1 MLFYRNRDDLSY
13 YLDGM
18 NFYLLNAEVLL
29 TQKCN
34 LKCDHCLRGDGNA
47 VDISDETLNNFF
59 KNIKEIGNLCLGG
72 GEPSLLPE
80 RVNKT
85 LEIIKQ
91 NNVIIHN
98 INVTSNG
105 LDYSEEFADALL
117 GFRKYVNECRQR
129 KDNRLELESIGFELR
144 ISLDDFHLV
153 AIERQGRTLTEVL
166 DNIKKYQEK
175 LGEDGV
181 RASYGCDYD
190 ILNVGRATKTN
201 TVVPK
206 VKQVK
211 VQKYPYIVNKNRC
224 FIGSLITVG
233 AKGDIIP
240 MNIPFNQEELRS
252 AGNVNRDK
260 FSTILSNLDMIKA
273 SNEDMFDKVD
283 IKHIKK
289 MGIPNS
295 HVKRYV
301 KSKRFEKRKAM
312 EMLLIERNQR
322 LKEDYETFEFEPAE

>member
-1 MLFYRNRDDLSY
+1 MVLYRKREDLS
-13 YLDGM
+13 LLAGKD
-18 NFYLLNAEVLL
+18 FYLMNAEVLL

-34 LKCDHCLRGDGNA
+34 LKCEHCLRGDGKA
-47 VDISDETLNNFF
+47 VDISDQTLNNFF
-59 KNIKEIGNLCLGG
+59 KNFKEIGNLCLGG

-105 LDYSEEFADALL
+105 LDYSEEFAEALL
-117 GFRKYVNECRQR
+117 KFRDYVKYCRQNQ
-129 KDNRLELESIGFELR
+129 DNKLDLEEIGFELR
-144 ISLDDFHLV
+144 ISLDDFHLM
-153 AIERQGRTLTEVL
+153 AIEKQGRTLTEVL

-211 VQKYPYIVNKNRC
+211 VQKYPYYVKGSHCIV
-224 FIGSLITVG
+224 GSVITVG

-240 MNIPFNQEELRS
+240 MNIPFEQELLRR
-252 AGNVNRDK
+252 AGNVNK
-260 FSTILSNLDMIKA
+260 QSFASILSNLDMVKTESSDEFENA
-273 SNEDMFDKVD
+273 D
-283 IKHIKK
+283 IKYIKK
-289 MGIPNS
+289 MGIPDS
-295 HVKRYV
+295 HTKRYYR
-301 KSKRFEKRKAM
+301 SKRFLKRRAL
-312 EMLLIERNQR
+312 ESILIDRKQK
-322 LKEDYETFEFEPAE
+322 LKEDYETFVLEQE